1 MTDELVYAALI
12 TLSMPGSGESA
23 EVTVVLTPP
32 DNVTVDGTVKPLAE
46 CTLADLQALHF
57 RGAGGLGHGCQRIHD
72 LLSEHFSVYDNT
84 QVFHDELVKFR
95 KLLFSSQLFTL
106 ISSIT

>member
-12 TLSMPGSGESA
+12 TLSMPGTGESA

-46 CTLADLQALHF
+46 CTLADLQAFADALEADAWDTYEAITLLELDEQAEGF
-57 RGAGGLGHGCQRIHD
+57 YAG
-72 LLSEHFSVYDNT
+72 V
-84 QVFHDELVKFR
+84 
-95 KLLFSSQLFTL
+95 
-106 ISSIT
+106 